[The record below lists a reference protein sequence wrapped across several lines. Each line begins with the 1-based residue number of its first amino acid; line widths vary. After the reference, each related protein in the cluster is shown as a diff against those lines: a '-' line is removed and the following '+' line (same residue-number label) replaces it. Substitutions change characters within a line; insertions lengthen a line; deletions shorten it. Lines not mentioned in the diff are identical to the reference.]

1 MGSSL
6 KRGAALAATTLLL
19 LGAALPAAALTVKV
33 SITNNSSAGG
43 VTLTPLYTAFHD
55 GTFDAFNVGEAASR
69 GLELLAED
77 GDASRI
83 AGERMMSHPGSTG
96 AVIAAPQGFADAPV
110 IEPGETSSVNI
121 TLDPTTQ
128 SYFSYLS
135 MILPSNDQFI
145 GNDDPTAYQLFDA
158 AGNFLGNQTI
168 AVTGLSAYDAGTE
181 QNIGD
186 GAPFQG
192 AFTGS
197 ALDES
202 GVVGAAT
209 GIDLFAGIDLPNG
222 QTLDSNAIQYVGNG
236 GFTFATIEVT
246 AVPVPAALPLM
257 LGGLALMGGVAYRKR
272 ARNA

>member
-6 KRGAALAATTLLL
+6 KRGAAIAAATLLM
-19 LGAALPAAALTVKV
+19 GMAVPASALTLKV

-55 GTFDAFNVGEAASR
+55 GTFDAFNVGEAASP

-77 GDASRI
+77 GDSSGI
-83 AGERMMSHPGSTG
+83 AAERTASHPTSTG
-96 AVIAAPQGFADAPV
+96 GVITAPQGFPGAPV
-110 IEPGETSSVNI
+110 IEPGETSSINI
-121 TLDPTTQ
+121 TLDPTSQ
-128 SYFSYLS
+128 SYFTYLS

-145 GNDDPTAYQLFDA
+145 GNEDPLAHRLFDDM
-158 AGNFLGNQTI
+158 GGYLGDQTI
-168 AVTGLSAYDAGTE
+168 VVTGLNAYDAGTE

-192 AFTGS
+192 AFGGA
-197 ALDES
+197 ALDEG

-209 GIDLFAGIDLPNG
+209 GIDVFAGIDLPNG
-222 QTLDSNAIQYVGNG
+222 QTLDPNAIQFAGNG
-236 GFTFATIEVT
+236 NFQIATIEVT

-257 LGGLALMGGVAYRKR
+257 LGGLMVMGGIAARKKR
-272 ARNA
+272 AKAA